1 MQGIVIIAGLAFG
14 AVIGLILSFV
24 LLKFGEIIDRYP
36 LGDEESRDKN
46 WGSPVPFTRISV
58 LLFWLFFIIG
68 GWMVFQQSKVI
79 FVGGIA
85 LLIGLL
91 LFLATAVV
99 FSLAVLNQMSA
110 KKDEKGG
117 SSLLSGKK
125 SFSLFPRIR
134 FPGSGH
140 YHRRSSRKK

>member
-1 MQGIVIIAGLAFG
+1 MQGIVITASLVFG

-36 LGDEESRDKN
+36 SGDEESRDKN

-68 GWMVFQQSKVI
+68 GWMIFQQSKVI

-91 LFLATAVV
+91 LFLATEVV

-110 KKDEKGG
+110 KKDEKGI
-117 SSLLSGKK
+117 SSLLSGRK
-125 SFSLFPRIR
+125 SSSWFPRMS
-134 FPGSGH
+134 FHGSG
-140 YHRRSSRKK
+140 YYPRKSSRKK